1 MQLNYILLNLCRPY
15 HQTQQLVSR
24 KFVRITT
31 CDENVL
37 MLQHN
42 GKPCFNTTRYNVPQV
57 TTCPCVSSPQLSPAK
72 QYKHLPEMY
81 LPDDDKLLTTAVC
94 SCRYLVHPPPG
105 HNILVYHPL
114 WALVCALVLSELSHT
129 IFPQLNRGDSS

>member
-42 GKPCFNTTRYNVPQV
+42 KPCYHP
-57 TTCPCVSSPQLSPAK
+57 PLLSPL
-72 QYKHLPEMY
+72 HLIQ
-81 LPDDDKLLTTAVC
+81 AQQV
-94 SCRYLVHPPPG
+94 
-105 HNILVYHPL
+105 
-114 WALVCALVLSELSHT
+114 
-129 IFPQLNRGDSS
+129 